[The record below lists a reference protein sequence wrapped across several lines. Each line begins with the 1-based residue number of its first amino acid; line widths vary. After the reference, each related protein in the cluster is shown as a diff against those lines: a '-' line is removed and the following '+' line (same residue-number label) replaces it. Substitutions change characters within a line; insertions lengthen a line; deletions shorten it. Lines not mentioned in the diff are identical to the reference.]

1 VAVAPHD
8 VVMAYYMAKRQ
19 CTYQELG
26 GDYFDRR
33 NADTMQHR
41 LVRKL
46 KNLGYEVT
54 LTRRLMLPPRPRNRS
69 AQCAKHQISGLA
81 DFLRRV

>member
-1 VAVAPHD
+1 VRKGKKRTIVAVAHTML
-8 VVMAYYMAKRQ
+8 VMAYYMAKRQ

-41 LVRKL
+41 LVKKL

-54 LTRRLMLPPRPRNRS
+54 LTPITPPTAQEPT
-69 AQCAKHQISGLA
+69 AQCC
-81 DFLRRV
+81 